1 MSFNLLDVSTNFIN
15 FAVDKIGMNNLNW
28 IGKIIQWLIEGV
40 GIIGVGVIIFTLILK
55 TVTLPLDVYSRIKMK
70 KQSLVMKSMRPQMEK
85 LQKQY
90 ANDKAMYS
98 QKVMELQKQN
108 GVSMFGACLPMIV
121 TLIIFF
127 FVFGAFSTY
136 SQFANGSTYNNMVD
150 EYNASVNK
158 YVLYDYQENTVK
170 ESGFLLEYLDET
182 LIDNSKIDLDLSKL
196 DLKSLDL
203 DNLDIDLNLY
213 YTGSQN
219 LDKLKDKKKASLK
232 ASLEAQLK
240 AAILSARVY
249 RVDFDAFLKVCP
261 TDNFS
266 DMKEAEKMNVVR
278 TFVKENARRASAD
291 NYRDNRNN
299 FLWVNNIWYP
309 DNPLNREVPNFKD
322 FSSAI
327 SRATGSALD
336 TSYES
341 SYDEVTHYLRNAG
354 YENANGKI
362 EGNKVNGYFVL
373 IILAIGLMF
382 LQQFISMR
390 SQKDANELGT
400 VDGAGA
406 KQNKWMLIMMPVIYG
421 FFSLM
426 YSAAFSLYMI
436 TSTVYGLIT
445 TVIINK
451 AMDVSFAKQEA
462 NGGYNAKR
470 HGQKNNRKRLK

>member
-182 LIDNSKIDLDLSKL
+182 LIDNSKKI
-196 DLKSLDL
+196 
-203 DNLDIDLNLY
+203 
-213 YTGSQN
+213 G
-219 LDKLKDKKKASLK
+219 
-232 ASLEAQLK
+232 
-240 AAILSARVY
+240 
-249 RVDFDAFLKVCP
+249 
-261 TDNFS
+261 
-266 DMKEAEKMNVVR
+266 
-278 TFVKENARRASAD
+278 RAH
-291 NYRDNRNN
+291 
-299 FLWVNNIWYP
+299 V
-309 DNPLNREVPNFKD
+309 
-322 FSSAI
+322 
-327 SRATGSALD
+327 
-336 TSYES
+336 
-341 SYDEVTHYLRNAG
+341 
-354 YENANGKI
+354 
-362 EGNKVNGYFVL
+362 
-373 IILAIGLMF
+373 
-382 LQQFISMR
+382 
-390 SQKDANELGT
+390 
-400 VDGAGA
+400 
-406 KQNKWMLIMMPVIYG
+406 
-421 FFSLM
+421 
-426 YSAAFSLYMI
+426 
-436 TSTVYGLIT
+436 
-445 TVIINK
+445 
-451 AMDVSFAKQEA
+451 
-462 NGGYNAKR
+462 
-470 HGQKNNRKRLK
+470 